1 MGLPGHRRPVGDA
14 VGAWVYRWWCIS
26 AMTGAQDAQ
35 VTARVG
41 YSRREPTPTNG
52 AVTWVSSSKCD
63 VHTPAP
69 QVVHTPTAAEA
80 RLSVEQS
87 KQFIMYS
94 FSGWVSR
101 RQKSRNGRSSAAT
114 QKVWPDEAP
123 RKCPHLNGFRMAVNR
138 KRWRH
143 SRSGPSEGVL
153 PGGAPAVAEVS
164 RGCPPGWREANQRVG
179 SPLAEGVYGSA
190 DMVTSSTGRLR
201 MRITRRWG

>member
-94 FSGWVSR
+94 FNGWVNR
-101 RQKSRNGRSSAAT
+101 RQKSQRSIKRSDPKSLAGRS
-114 QKVWPDEAP
+114 
-123 RKCPHLNGFRMAVNR
+123 
-138 KRWRH
+138 
-143 SRSGPSEGVL
+143 
-153 PGGAPAVAEVS
+153 AEEMPTS
-164 RGCPPGWREANQRVG
+164 QRFSYGCEP
-179 SPLAEGVYGSA
+179 
-190 DMVTSSTGRLR
+190 
-201 MRITRRWG
+201 